1 MIHVDSGGCEGKII
15 FWFGSM
21 GKRSER
27 GDEYSIYGP
36 QILNK
41 STSLSIVVVVL
52 FYHKGGEY
60 FKGYCEV

>member
-1 MIHVDSGGCEGKII
+1 
-15 FWFGSM
+15 M